1 MASLMIGG
9 ESERDE
15 ESEHEQRCFRWD
27 ESGECS
33 YGDRC
38 RFTHASERKH
48 GIANARARTRGSER
62 ESANA
67 RKRTRRRE
75 REERERGA
83 EREEQSRIDE
93 EVLNAIADQEVE
105 EILGE
110 TRGGAGVGVEVSSG
124 EQPYG
129 PYLELFLV
137 WPHSCEQPYE
147 VDESLLW
154 DRSTVI
160 DERHPSDIRLLQLLK
175 NGVGSGAVTE
185 DMIDKAM
192 RITPVRMSRA
202 ATAEKLRTLA
212 CQGVRAAAPRGD
224 GGRFSKRSEPAMA
237 EVRVFGTEAS
247 FETLRNHCLRKFTK
261 VEPTCLI
268 TGGSEEA
275 TAKYI
280 CVFANG
286 TVIDKTIF
294 SYVAKYIPGA
304 ARMVRDNG
312 RKSKVPLVLGTIFVQ
327 GYLKG
332 FYAGMPV
339 HVDTTCAHGAC
350 TVAVSGDRGSEDGFF
365 HLELRQV

>member
-1 MASLMIGG
+1 M
-9 ESERDE
+9 
-15 ESEHEQRCFRWD
+15 
-27 ESGECS
+27 
-33 YGDRC
+33 
-38 RFTHASERKH
+38 
-48 GIANARARTRGSER
+48 
-62 ESANA
+62 
-67 RKRTRRRE
+67 
-75 REERERGA
+75 
-83 EREEQSRIDE
+83 EQSRVSGE
-93 EVLNAIADQEVE
+93 APSAVADQGVAEV
-105 EILGE
+105 LGE
-110 TRGGAGVGVEVSSG
+110 TRGGAGVGVEVSSR
-124 EQPYG
+124 E

-154 DRSTVI
+154 DRSTVM

-185 DMIDKAM
+185 DMVDKAM
-192 RITPVRMSRA
+192 RITPVRLSRA

-247 FETLRNHCLRKFTK
+247 FEALRNHCLRKFTK

-365 HLELRQV
+365 TLSSDKSKKAYWPLKTGEALATHPGNLHGVEMRRRVKGRITLQIFF